1 MKRRRRR
8 TRLTPELL
16 ERMEELRRRGLTY
29 AEIAGK
35 LGVAFQTVA
44 GHMRRIGLGNRRT
57 KVTEEVLDEMV
68 RLREEGM
75 TYREIAGRFGLSTM
89 TVCNY
94 LRKRPGPI
102 ERLRRRL
109 GLG

>member
-1 MKRRRRR
+1 VGWDD
-8 TRLTPELL
+8 

-29 AEIAGK
+29 AKIAGK

-44 GHMRRIGLGNRRT
+44 GHIRRIGLEGRRM
-57 KVTEEVLDEMV
+57 KVTEVLDEMR

-75 TYREIAGRFGLSTM
+75 TYQGIANKFGLSTM
-89 TVCNY
+89 TICNY
-94 LRKRPGPI
+94 LRKRPGLI

-109 GLG
+109 G